1 METTLTTPRRLSLF
15 IGFALAALLGAG
27 LAMFW
32 QENRMKA
39 HAEQMH
45 QTQEAL
51 RLADETLAISRETNL
66 KLQARLAEL
75 TATNQIVTSPEP
87 ASPPPASLAE
97 PEPTIA
103 AEPKLVRW
111 TAAESAHYQAQVTA
125 PSIRH
130 VTSGKLE
137 RKIISF
143 AQLPAAD
150 GHTLMT
156 AAEYRGSIGDR
167 LMFRSA
173 GAAARTFEYTELHP
187 GVLAHLTLNPAELE
201 AQQAA
206 LDEKKSQAE
215 YAAQK
220 AREAKAA
227 AEKRYQ
233 EALQAA
239 RIVQSRIDADR
250 KKAAFEENLRLQT
263 LETERMKAEAA
274 MLQAEAAME
283 KARNPQPVLLFD
295 AKHMG
300 LAPLVNPQTK

>member
-1 METTLTTPRRLSLF
+1 MQT
-15 IGFALAALLGAG
+15 
-27 LAMFW
+27 
-32 QENRMKA
+32 Q
-39 HAEQMH
+39 AEQFLK
-45 QTQEAL
+45 TQEAL

-75 TATNQIVTSPEP
+75 SATNQAAMPPEP

-97 PEPTIA
+97 PELTIA
-103 AEPKLVRW
+103 AEPKLARW
-111 TAAESAHYQAQVTA
+111 TAAESAHYQAQVSA
-125 PSIRH
+125 PSVQH
-130 VTSGKLE
+130 VTNGKLE

-143 AQLPAAD
+143 AKLPAAD

-167 LMFRSA
+167 LMFSSA

-187 GVLAHLTLNPAELE
+187 GVLAHLSLEPAELA

-227 AEKRYQ
+227 AEKKYQ
-233 EALQAA
+233 EALHAA

-250 KKAAFEENLRLQT
+250 KKAAFEENLRLQA

>member
-1 METTLTTPRRLSLF
+1 METTPTTPRNSTLF
-15 IGFALAALLGAG
+15 IGFGLAALLGAG

-32 QENRMKA
+32 QE
-39 HAEQMH
+39 H
-45 QTQEAL
+45 QIKPRSEELLQTREAL

-75 TATNQIVTSPEP
+75 TVTNQTVLPANPAAPSPAPAPEP
-87 ASPPPASLAE
+87 ALTQVSQP
-97 PEPTIA
+97 
-103 AEPKLVRW
+103 VGW
-111 TAAESAHYQAQVTA
+111 TAAESAHYQAQVSPPA
-125 PSIRH
+125 VRQI
-130 VTSGKLE
+130 TSGKME
-137 RKIISF
+137 RKIFSF

-156 AAEYRGSIGDR
+156 SAEYRGAIGNR
-167 LMFRSA
+167 LMFSSA
-173 GAAARTFEYTELHP
+173 GAAARTFEYRELHP
-187 GVLAHLTLNPAELE
+187 GVLAHLSLEPAELE
-201 AQQAA
+201 AQQTE
-206 LDEKKSQAE
+206 LDEKKTQAE

-220 AREAKAA
+220 AREARAA

-239 RIVQSRIDADR
+239 RLVQSRIAADR
-250 KKAAFEENLRLQT
+250 KKAAFEENLRLQA

-274 MLQAEAAME
+274 MLQAEAAIE

-300 LAPLVNPQTK
+300 LAPLVNPQTR